1 MLKRKNSDTV
11 PRLLRS
17 NKFINQFVLV
27 LLLATVAFSQW
38 QCRSATNT
46 SPKAPMEEYQYSDK
60 EIQNEKHLSVINLPV
75 EIPISELENQI
86 NGKIKGLIY
95 EDNSY
100 DDDDKDNLKAKVWKI
115 SPIKMVALESSF
127 LFEVPLKIWV
137 SAGYNVSPLG
147 INMSGYKDTE
157 FSIRIRLISKIGI
170 SSDWKV
176 KSETYVDSYDW
187 ITEPNVKVAGIRIPI
202 KSMAS
207 RLLNRNFDKITQ
219 AIDEQVAENIELKK
233 SVEVAW
239 KLAHQ
244 PVLLAEEFDTWLVI
258 KPTGISMTPL
268 LARNGI
274 LKSVIGINGY
284 TQTITSA
291 VKPSIAT
298 IPNLPVLSIVDKV
311 PDNFRVSL
319 ISLVSYEE
327 AGRLA
332 TSKFT
337 GEKFSFLNGQ
347 YNVEVTSVEM
357 YGQNDKLVIKAGL
370 KGSINGNI
378 FLKGIPYYDPVSQQ
392 ISLKGMDYDLDTRN
406 TIIKTAN
413 WLLQGQF
420 SRMMEKRMVFPVGE
434 QISDAKRTIQGALAN
449 LKVMDGVLI
458 KGTLTDIVPDKV
470 YLTPQ
475 HIYSVVFAEGK
486 VNLRVDGLKSF

>member
-1 MLKRKNSDTV
+1 MQRSLKS
-11 PRLLRS
+11 S
-17 NKFINQFVLV
+17 KFISK
-27 LLLATVAFSQW
+27 LLLAIILVCVVTCLW
-38 QCRSATNT
+38 QCRST
-46 SPKAPMEEYQYSDK
+46 STAPKAPMEEYKYSDK
-60 EIQNEKHLSVINLPV
+60 EIQGEKHLSVLNVPV
-75 EIPISELENQI
+75 EIPVTELENQI

-100 DDDDKDNLKAKVWKI
+100 EDDGNDNLKARVWKL
-115 SPIKMVALESSF
+115 SPIKMVALDSSF

-157 FSIRIRLISKIGI
+157 FSIRIRLISKIGLTA
-170 SSDWKV
+170 DWKV

-187 ITEPNVKVAGIRIPI
+187 ISEPNVKVAGIRIPI

-207 RLLNRNFDKITQ
+207 RLLNRNFDKITS
-219 AIDEQVAENIELKK
+219 AIDEQVSQNIELKK
-233 SVEVAW
+233 NVEVAW
-239 KLAHQ
+239 KLAHE
-244 PVLLAEEFDTWLVI
+244 PVMLAKEFDTWLVI
-258 KPTGISMTPL
+258 KPTGVTMTPL
-268 LARNGI
+268 LAKNGI
-274 LKSVIGINGY
+274 LKSTIGINGY

-291 VKPSIAT
+291 VKPTFASI
-298 IPNLPVLSIVDKV
+298 PKLPALKIVDQV
-311 PDNFRVSL
+311 GENFKVSL

-332 TSKFT
+332 TARFK

-347 YNVEVTSVEM
+347 YQVEVTSVET

-370 KGSINGNI
+370 KGSINGFI
-378 FLKGIPYYDPVSQQ
+378 FLKGTPYYDATSQQ
-392 ISLKGMDYDLDTRN
+392 LSLSGLDYDLDTRN
-406 TIIKTAN
+406 TILKTAN

-420 SRMMEKRMVFPVGE
+420 SRMMEKKMVFPVGG
-434 QISDAKRTIQGALAN
+434 QISAAKQTIQKALTN
-449 LKVMDGVLI
+449 FKIIDGVLI

-486 VNLRVDGLKSF
+486 VNLRVDGLRSF

>member
-11 PRLLRS
+11 QRSSKS
-17 NKFINQFVLV
+17 NKFISKPLLAIVLV
-27 LLLATVAFSQW
+27 ALAVSQW
-38 QCRSATNT
+38 QCRSSST

-60 EIQNEKHLSVINLPV
+60 EIQNEKHLSVLNLPV

-86 NGKIKGLIY
+86 NAQIKGLIY

-100 DDDDKDNLKAKVWKI
+100 EDDNNDNLKAKVWKL
-115 SPIKMVALESSF
+115 SPIKMVALDSSF

-137 SAGYNVSPLG
+137 SAGYSVSPLG
-147 INMSGYKDTE
+147 IKMSGYRDTE
-157 FSIRIRLISKIGI
+157 FSIRIRLISKIVL

-187 ITEPNVKVAGIRIPI
+187 ISEPNVKVAGINIPI

-219 AIDEQVAENIELKK
+219 AIDEQVADNIELKK

-239 KLAHQ
+239 KLAHE
-244 PVLLAEEFDTWLVI
+244 PVLLAKEFDTWLVI
-258 KPTGISMTPL
+258 KPTGITMTPL
-268 LARNGI
+268 LAKNGV

-284 TQTITSA
+284 TQTVTSA
-291 VKPSIAT
+291 NKPSSPA
-298 IPNLPVLSIVDKV
+298 IPNLPDLKIVNKV
-311 PDNFRVSL
+311 PDNFKVSL

-332 TSKFT
+332 AAKFK

-347 YNVEVTSVEM
+347 YNVEVTTVEM
-357 YGQNDKLVIKAGL
+357 YGQNDKLIIKAGL

-378 FLKGIPYYDPVSQQ
+378 FLKGVPYYDPVSQQ
-392 ISLKGMDYDLDTRN
+392 LSLKGLDYDLDTRN
-406 TIIKTAN
+406 SIIKTAN

-420 SRMMEKRMVFPVGE
+420 SRMMEKRMVFPVGG
-434 QISDAKRTIQGALAN
+434 QISDAKKTIQKALAN
-449 LKVMDGVLI
+449 FKIIDGVLI

-486 VNLRVDGLKSF
+486 VNLRVDGLRNF